1 MKIRTTFVSNSSSSS
16 FAILKKYLS
25 EDQIGKIADH
35 AIVGKEMGMAWAEE
49 DAWTIRSNDE
59 MIGGETWMDN
69 FDMETFLEKIGVPMD
84 KVEWGDSPGGL
95 MMDEIVLPMMLKG
108 MKADYIERLEKD
120 VEAWKKEVTDRQATC
135 GMDNYFNI
143 AIDSFLRWAKAKNE

>member
-1 MKIRTTFVSNSSSSS
+1 MSNSSSSS

-35 AIVGKEMGMAWAEE
+35 AIIGKEMGMSWAEE

-69 FDMETFLEKIGVPMD
+69 FDMEAFLEKIGVPMD
-84 KVEWGDSPGGL
+84 KVEWDESPGGL
-95 MMDEIVLPMMLKG
+95 MMDEIVLPMMLEG
-108 MKADYIERLEKD
+108 MKKDYLERLEKD
-120 VEAWKKEVTDRQATC
+120 VEEFRQTDEGKQTELVSK
-135 GMDNYFNI
+135 GTMQWVFEQFVN
-143 AIDSFLRWAKAKNE
+143 WAKIKNG